1 MGWWN
6 KKINLYLKV
15 HACRKKCC
23 FVFFVNNTIFL
34 HVEFRRW
41 KNSCSSTI
49 LAPNRSGRLI
59 VQLWTQNVWAFLNFS
74 RRSRYQLT
82 FEVICLTFG
91 VTYFRSQIELRWTS
105 AWIDK
110 PEQLQCFILNFPI
123 YFFCSDLNW
132 HDSTDSSV
140 LRALSVSARIHTCW
154 GITSSTITS

>member
-1 MGWWN
+1 MVKWWKSKRWKTQRMELGGET
-6 KKINLYLKV
+6 KKSTCISSCMRAERNVAL
-15 HACRKKCC
+15 
-23 FVFFVNNTIFL
+23 FFFVNDTIFL

-49 LAPNRSGRLI
+49 LAPNRSVRLI

-82 FEVICLTFG
+82 LEVICLTFG

-110 PEQLQCFILNFPI
+110 PEQLHSLILNFPI
-123 YFFCSDLNW
+123 YFFCSDLNR

-140 LRALSVSARIHTCW
+140 LRALSV
-154 GITSSTITS
+154 